1 MENPMSDPRWDDR
14 PNRPPTQFAGELV
27 ADYRERLQRQQAE
40 AVEQRARELAEQ
52 TSTLNTPSD
61 RIRIWERRH
70 GLPLPTDPSHRL
82 LQVVATGT
90 GLTLDAVR
98 AEQRQRR
105 AQPPVIPTVSIPVVA
120 TEPMLGTGA
129 PEA

>member
-1 MENPMSDPRWDDR
+1 MNEPRWDDR

-70 GLPLPTDPSHRL
+70 GLPLPTDPAHRL
-82 LQVVATGT
+82 LQVVASGT
-90 GLTLDAVR
+90 GLTLEVVR
-98 AEQRQRR
+98 AEQRLRR
-105 AQPPVIPTVSIPVVA
+105 AHPPLVPPPSVPVVA
-120 TEPMLGTGA
+120 TDPSLGAAAVTPDGA
-129 PEA
+129 A

>member
-1 MENPMSDPRWDDR
+1 METPMNDPRWDDR

-70 GLPLPTDPSHRL
+70 GLPLPTDPAHRL
-82 LQVVATGT
+82 LQVVASGT
-90 GLTLDAVR
+90 GLTLEAVR
-98 AEQRQRR
+98 AEQRLRR
-105 AQPPVIPTVSIPVVA
+105 SQPTFVPAPTPPVIA
-120 TEPMLGTGA
+120 TEPMLGTGTS
-129 PEA
+129 EA

>member
-1 MENPMSDPRWDDR
+1 MSDPRWDDR

-82 LQVVATGT
+82 LQVVASGT
-90 GLTLDAVR
+90 GLTLEVVR

-105 AQPPVIPTVSIPVVA
+105 AQPAMIPAPSVPVVA
-120 TEPMLGTGA
+120 TDPTLGSGA

>member
-1 MENPMSDPRWDDR
+1 MSDPRWDDR

-82 LQVVATGT
+82 LQVVASGT
-90 GLTLDAVR
+90 GLTLEAVR
-98 AEQRQRR
+98 AEQRMRR
-105 AQPPVIPTVSIPVVA
+105 AQPPTIPAPSVPVIA

-129 PEA
+129 PEG

>member
-1 MENPMSDPRWDDR
+1 MSDPRWDDR

-40 AVEQRARELAEQ
+40 ATEQRARELAEQ
-52 TSTLNTPSD
+52 TSTLNTASD

-82 LQVVATGT
+82 LQVVASGT
-90 GLTLDAVR
+90 GLTLEAVR
-98 AEQRQRR
+98 AEQRLRR
-105 AQPPVIPTVSIPVVA
+105 AKPPMMPAPSIPVVA

>member
-1 MENPMSDPRWDDR
+1 MSDPRWDDR

-82 LQVVATGT
+82 LQVVASGT
-90 GLTLDAVR
+90 GLTLEVVR

-105 AQPPVIPTVSIPVVA
+105 AQPPMIPAPSAPVVA
-120 TEPMLGTGA
+120 TDPTLGSGA

>member
-1 MENPMSDPRWDDR
+1 MENQMNDPRWDDR
-14 PNRPPTQFAGELV
+14 PNRPPSQFAGELV
-27 ADYRERLQRQQAE
+27 DDYRERLQRQQAE

-70 GLPLPTDPSHRL
+70 GLPLPTDPAHRL
-82 LQVVATGT
+82 LQVVANGT
-90 GLTLDAVR
+90 GLTLEAVR

-105 AQPPVIPTVSIPVVA
+105 AQPPFVPAPSVPVVA
-120 TEPMLGTGA
+120 TEPMLGTGTL
-129 PEA
+129 EA

>member
-1 MENPMSDPRWDDR
+1 MHDARWDDQ

-40 AVEQRARELAEQ
+40 ALEQRARELAEQ

-70 GLPLPTDPSHRL
+70 GLPLPTDPAHRL
-82 LQVVATGT
+82 LQVIASGT
-90 GLTLDAVR
+90 GLTLEVVR
-98 AEQRQRR
+98 AEQRLRR
-105 AQPPVIPTVSIPVVA
+105 SPPPPAASIAAPGVQPAVQPDTDA
-120 TEPMLGTGA
+120 TGT
-129 PEA
+129 